1 MRASLNSHA
10 WVRGL
15 SLWKHFQVNFFS
27 SAEREIILA
36 SKNMFLMEAD
46 WRMKGA
52 AIFTQTRKNFLF
64 SLKRAAQTLKLLPE
78 ILIFHLDRF
87 PWNVCLRANNFR
99 PTRTTF
105 SAHPSRAHFELLV
118 LILGFNFSWL
128 NSPSLEQ
135 IFHHQPRCK
144 KFLFSAQNMKNY
156 RIMKVGASFHSYLL
170 RSTAEGPN
178 HSQRSWWW
186 LACF

>member
-27 SAEREIILA
+27 SAEREIIPA

-52 AIFTQTRKNFLF
+52 AIFTQTTEKVFIFTKTSCTNIKTFLF
-64 SLKRAAQTLKLLPE
+64 SGKWE
-78 ILIFHLDRF
+78 FLIFHLDRF

-99 PTRTTF
+99 PTRTTSSF
-105 SAHPSRAHFELLV
+105 SAHPSRAHFELVV
-118 LILGFNFSWL
+118 LILGFNFSCL
-128 NSPSLEQ
+128 NSPSPEQ
-135 IFHHQPRCK
+135 IFHHHQHIKRK
-144 KFLFSAQNMKNY
+144 KIPFSAQIWK
-156 RIMKVGASFHSYLL
+156 IIG
-170 RSTAEGPN
+170 
-178 HSQRSWWW
+178 
-186 LACF
+186 